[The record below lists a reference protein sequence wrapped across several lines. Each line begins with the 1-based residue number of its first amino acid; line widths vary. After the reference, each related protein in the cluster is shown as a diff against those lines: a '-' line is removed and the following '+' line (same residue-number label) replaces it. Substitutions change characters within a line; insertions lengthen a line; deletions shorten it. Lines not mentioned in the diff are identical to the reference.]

1 MKMKKV
7 SWLPSLGLSMFALGT
22 AACGD
27 EDYVEKHRV
36 YGEITQDD
44 YKVGFEWSREYGG
57 GGGSPT
63 PSPPPN
69 PDPPPPNP
77 GGPGGP
83 GGGGP
88 NPVVPQL
95 PLGMDSAL
103 NAMLASTDVLPDAA
117 AFAIDVAGSTL
128 TYPQSGL
135 GVLTL
140 KRADNQVV
148 ASQAFAWT
156 KAGTLI
162 KFTNPDAVNAWA
174 YSNLGDA
181 TKFSFET
188 NSFSPN
194 FTGTRVVSLASKYEG
209 QTTSS
214 FHTLIS
220 GECQGV
226 TQHQCM
232 IQ

>member
-1 MKMKKV
+1 MKKI
-7 SWLPSLGLSMFALGT
+7 SKLPSLGLSMLALGT

-27 EDYVEKHRV
+27 EDYVEKQRV
-36 YGEITQDD
+36 YGEITQND

-57 GGGSPT
+57 GGGGPT
-63 PSPPPN
+63 PSPPPPPS
-69 PDPPPPNP
+69 PDPPSPPNP
-77 GGPGGP
+77 GGPGG
-83 GGGGP
+83 GGGGRDP
-88 NPVVPQL
+88 GEPQL
-95 PLGMDSAL
+95 PFGMGGAL
-103 NAMLASTDVLPDAA
+103 RAMLASTDVLPDAA
-117 AFAIDVAGSTL
+117 AFAIDVSGSTL
-128 TYPQSGL
+128 TYPQSGM
-135 GVLTL
+135 GVFTL
-140 KRADNQVV
+140 KRADNYIV

-156 KAGTLI
+156 KVGTLI
-162 KFTNPDAVNAWA
+162 KFTNPDAVNTWA

-181 TKFSFET
+181 TQFSFET

-214 FHTLIS
+214 FHTLVS